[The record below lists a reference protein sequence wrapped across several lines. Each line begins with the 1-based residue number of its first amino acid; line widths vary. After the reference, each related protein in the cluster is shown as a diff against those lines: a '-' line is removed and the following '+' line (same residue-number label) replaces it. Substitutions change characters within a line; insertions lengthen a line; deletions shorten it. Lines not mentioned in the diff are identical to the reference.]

1 MQRDFDLTLPC
12 SATYVQWG
20 LVVAVRGCRGDE
32 GFVLQPESCKILPGA
47 SVALRFLI
55 GWSLLWGAVNQ

>member
-1 MQRDFDLTLPC
+1 MKHEFVLTVPC
-12 SATYVQWG
+12 PAIYVKWG

-32 GFVLQPESCKILPGA
+32 VFVLQLESCNILPGA

-55 GWSLLWGAVNQ
+55 GRRLL